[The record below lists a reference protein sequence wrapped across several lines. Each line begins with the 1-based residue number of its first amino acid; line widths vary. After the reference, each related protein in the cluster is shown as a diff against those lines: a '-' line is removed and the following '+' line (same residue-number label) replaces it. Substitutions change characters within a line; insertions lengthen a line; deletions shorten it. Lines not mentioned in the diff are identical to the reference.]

1 VVSTSEIA
9 RLGQNI
15 ARPLDLTRSLGASSF
30 VIITQS
36 SNSGSVVELKSNLTG
51 SCTGRAKASFF
62 GLTFASCGD
71 ELADVQSLT
80 GEFWDVEFSY
90 SFASVFKCA

>member
-1 VVSTSEIA
+1 MVSRSKVV

-15 ARPLDLTRSLGASSF
+15 ARPLDLTRSLGTSSF

-36 SNSGSVVELKSNLTG
+36 SNSASVVELKSNLTG

-62 GLTFASCGD
+62 GLTFASSRD

-80 GEFWDVEFSY
+80 EES
-90 SFASVFKCA
+90 